1 MGKPHW
7 HRYVDSSAS
16 NVAMRAHLKRLLVG
30 AGLVLVGST
39 LISASS
45 ASNRR
50 AVTPFD
56 FFTTREASSPQIS
69 PDGQTLVFVLEEPG
83 PRKEGQPW
91 SGDHDLWK
99 MPADG
104 SAAPQRWLASPQK
117 DWSPRWSPDG
127 GTLAFLSKRN
137 NADGDPSSTQIY
149 LSDPLGTEVRQLTRV
164 TGDVSGFRWAPDGR
178 TLAFLLADDPGDAV
192 SGPQLSSRPKPLTA
206 LFEVSVLGGD
216 LRRISPSDLN
226 VIDFDWSPDGT
237 RIAALS
243 SPSAKVSDLVS
254 ARQLVILDPSVGE
267 VARRFTNR
275 IGWDS
280 PVLWSPD
287 GELIHVDVW
296 SPSPGDAWSPALI
309 SATDGHTQI
318 VLDGIKATIADTRWS
333 ADSRFLYGQLLEGN
347 QMSLAKIDRE
357 TGAIERLSPTGV
369 NVFARNS
376 YTIHDQSGRVVFL
389 KGSPSTSPDLWLIGE
404 DQTSKQLT
412 RLNPQFDAIRF
423 GDVREV
429 KWRNPDDGHTVHGF
443 FVLPLDYQEGRRY
456 PMVTIL
462 HGGPTSAWRIGWS
475 DGFTD
480 WGQQLAALG
489 YIAFFPNVRGSLGAG
504 VDYANANTG
513 DLGGID
519 YEDAMS
525 GIDAMVSQGFAD
537 PNRLGVGG
545 YSYGGYLSSWS
556 ITQTP
561 RFKAA
566 VSGGILSNLISF
578 YGTTDNPVY
587 LRVHLGEPPFA
598 EPSLAWQRSPLK
610 HAAQV
615 TTPVMFYG
623 GDSDYRTPPG
633 QVHEMHRAVEDAG
646 VTTLKVLYPGE
657 GHGFVDRNN
666 QLDLMQRMLDWYG
679 RYLPA
684 D

>member
-1 MGKPHW
+1 MPA
-7 HRYVDSSAS
+7 D
-16 NVAMRAHLKRLLVG
+16 LKRVILG
-30 AGLVLVGST
+30 AAIGLVGST
-39 LISASS
+39 LVGAISASEQ
-45 ASNRR
+45 R
-50 AVTPFD
+50 AVKPLD
-56 FFTTREASSPQIS
+56 YFTTREASSPQIS
-69 PDGQTLVFVLEEPG
+69 PDGQTLVFVLDEPG
-83 PRKEGQPW
+83 PRKQGQPW
-91 SGDHDLWK
+91 RGDQDLWR

-104 SAAPQRWLASPQK
+104 SAAPKRWLASPQK

-137 NADGDPSSTQIY
+137 NADGNPSSTQIY
-149 LSDPLGTEVRQLTRV
+149 LTDPLGTEVRQLTRV
-164 TGDVSGFRWAPDGR
+164 SADVSGFRWAPDGR
-178 TLAFLLADDPGDAV
+178 SLAFLSSEDPGYAA
-192 SGPQLSSRPKPLTA
+192 SGHQLSNRPQPLTG
-206 LFEVSVLGGD
+206 LFEVSVDGGD
-216 LRRISPSDLN
+216 PRQISPSDLN
-226 VIDFDWSPDGT
+226 VIEFDWSPDGT
-237 RIAALS
+237 RIAALTA
-243 SPSAKVSDLVS
+243 PSARVSDLVN

-267 VARRFTNR
+267 VERRFTNR

-309 SATDGHTQI
+309 SVTDGQTQI
-318 VLDGIKATIADTRWS
+318 LLDGVKATIGDTRWS
-333 ADSRFLYGQLLEGN
+333 ADSRFLFGQLLEGN

-357 TGAIERLSPTGV
+357 SGAIERLSPSGV
-369 NVFARNS
+369 NLFTKHS
-376 YTIHDQSGRVVFL
+376 YSIHDQTGRVVVL
-389 KGSPSTSPDLWLIGE
+389 KGSPSTPPDLWLIDE
-404 DQTSKQLT
+404 EQAPQQLT
-412 RLNPQFDAIRF
+412 RLNPQFDEIRF

-429 KWRNPDDGHTVHGF
+429 QWRNPDDGQPVHGF
-443 FVLPLDYQEGRRY
+443 VVLPLDYEEGRRY

-480 WGQQLAALG
+480 WGQQLAARG
-489 YIAFFPNVRGSLGAG
+489 YIAFFPNVRGSLGTG

-513 DLGGID
+513 DIGGID
-519 YEDAMS
+519 YVDAMS
-525 GIDAMVSQGFAD
+525 GVDAMVSQGLAD
-537 PNRLGVGG
+537 PTRLGVGG

-556 ITQTP
+556 ITQTS

-587 LRVHLGEPPFA
+587 LKVHLGEPPFP
-598 EPSLAWQRSPLK
+598 EQPLAWQRSPVK

-615 TTPVMFYG
+615 TTPVLFYV
-623 GDSDYRTPPG
+623 GDSDDRTPPG

-646 VTTLKVLYPGE
+646 VTTLKVIYPGE

-666 QLDLMQRMLDWYG
+666 QLDLMQRMLNWYG
-679 RYLPA
+679 SYLPT